1 MNNTSFYSTVLS
13 IRWRKKMGGMN
24 FWARLHGQKLENVH
38 SEGLPLAVSA
48 AFIAA
53 PALMNLGWL
62 QSLSRSL
69 VMHFLSLFF
78 TNVLFYATLHPAL
91 SAHPTPFWAAAQRG
105 RWLMLSHVWGFSP
118 PPPPPSP
125 PPPSAKSYQILPNS
139 AKFCQILPNS
149 AKFYQISSNL
159 AKCCHILPIFA
170 KIFEILPISAKFG
183 YQPSYQVLCLFVW
196 KHRSWTRS
204 GPLLCTLPH
213 LNHMG
218 RPSDAFATKIFFC
231 FVVFGLTAAVVTS
244 NIASALLHVTAVAT
258 VDVV

>member
-125 PPPSAKSYQILPNS
+125 PPPLRKVLSNS
-139 AKFCQILPNS
+139 AKFCQILPNFT
-149 AKFYQISSNL
+149 KLCQ
-159 AKCCHILPIFA
+159 ILPN
-170 KIFEILPISAKFG
+170 LVKFG
-183 YQPSYQVLCLFVW
+183 
-196 KHRSWTRS
+196 KM
-204 GPLLCTLPH
+204 LPY
-213 LNHMG
+213 
-218 RPSDAFATKIFFC
+218 FANFC
-231 FVVFGLTAAVVTS
+231 QNLW
-244 NIASALLHVTAVAT
+244 NSANFCQIWLSTQLPGAMLICVKA
-258 VDVV
+258 